1 MAEWTT
7 VRVSKETLA
16 ALKESAEAQGVPVA
30 RLVESAAKLSP
41 WTERSCDI
49 VLEYS
54 RESGMPLAEAGEHL
68 LKLGYLEAQRAA
80 ATDDEEYEPVTVG
93 RPTIAPPAA
102 PPAVPGCLA
111 CERGAPRHDTPH
123 TCR

>member
-1 MAEWTT
+1 MAEWST
-7 VRVSKETLA
+7 VRVSKETLER
-16 ALKESAEAQGVPVA
+16 LKATAEQQGVSVA
-30 RLVESAAKLSP
+30 KLVESACRLSP

-54 RESGMPLAEAGEHL
+54 RESGMLLAEAGEHL

-102 PPAVPGCLA
+102 PPVAPGCLA